1 MSYSLD
7 WTDASSD
14 PTKTPI
20 TVNVGT
26 TNSTA
31 TSLVLTGKGAAN
43 YGEIQQQNLLH
54 LLENFASATE
64 PANPTVGQGWYDT
77 ASQTFKVCTTLN
89 PSPNWEPV
97 GGLQVSA
104 TAPTSPELGDTW
116 YEPTGPSSGV
126 LYVYTG
132 LGRYPTTATTIGGW
146 EQVHPAVQRVAGR
159 DEYDELREMLELI
172 AGSPTGAYGS
182 GALRTEIAQL
192 TDFVALDQDLR
203 TKFSAQGADAAVF
216 SQIITSSEIVH
227 QAIAANGVFVLN
239 DYSTPIDN
247 RVSGGNSTTGL
258 ADQSAS
264 FTIYINGVATTITPK
279 AFPAGAFSESAYMLW
294 DSTGTLPSGNAVY
307 PVQLTDAG
315 WQYDNGTSYVPFNP
329 IAGQYLI
336 GRFATY
342 GAESGNTIYPG
353 TRYAIPWGHA
363 VEIVNPGLSA
373 LRVEPNSNDWDQ
385 LLAAARYALDRLDLP
400 TSFTRY
406 ISALPFTL
414 DGRQAPADLLALPS
428 SDVRHISPYRRSSRS
443 GSIIAQSKRFAE
455 TINALQAG
463 INNRFSVKGISAE
476 SGVNKSFA
484 PTTTVASWGLPANL
498 SFGGGGGGTARM
510 RFRFASYAALYS
522 FLCSGAAIEVVV
534 SHTGGSL
541 AGDTAFAGLLATN
554 KTFRFTADATR
565 IFADTAPLQLSQN
578 IIKKGLWNANL
589 VGTDLVTVSA
599 GAAFI
604 TIKTYRDTDP
614 ASAIDVEFSMTAG
627 APCSGLTSL
636 QFNLISFNE
645 TWAGGAR
652 YLTPLAFT
660 LSDLTISVVA
670 PPPIVAPVANFTV
683 TPSPAT
689 GNPAAITLTDTSTN
703 SPTTIEWDF
712 TNDGIYD
719 VTASGGD
726 SRIQNYTP
734 GSYTIRMRAT
744 NSAGS
749 STTTKNLT
757 VNAPAPIPYIYNPI
771 VDYNFG
777 TASYAGWA
785 NGTASAQTN
794 GLYSSYL
801 YVQTNSGLPSGTL
814 TFNGTNTGLAWTLYA
829 SNVYRI
835 GPIPA
840 SFTPYTASG
849 ASVAVTATNAAG
861 TVSGNFTYTI
871 LQRWIAT
878 GVFWGR
884 SSPNPTSGFTTHPSG
899 TPLSLGITWTGGQPD
914 DTVALAGTTSIS
926 VISGSIPPG
935 MSLITTATWNS
946 ALEVT
951 TGKNLLSGTPNTPGT
966 YSFTIRISY
975 NSNHTATAFSDH
987 SATITIT

>member
-77 ASQTFKVCTTLN
+77 GSQTLKVCTTLN

-104 TAPTSPELGDTW
+104 TAPTSPELGDSW
-116 YEPTGPSSGV
+116 YEPTGPSGGV

-258 ADQSAS
+258 ADPAAS

-279 AFPAGAFSESAYMLW
+279 AFPAAAFSESAYMLW

-307 PVQLTDAG
+307 PVQLTDVG

-400 TSFTRY
+400 TSFKGY

-541 AGDTAFAGLLATN
+541 AGDTAFTGLLTSN

-565 IFADTAPLQLSQN
+565 IFSDTNPKQLSQN

-589 VGTDLVTVSA
+589 VGTNLVTVSA
-599 GAAFI
+599 GGAFI
-604 TIKTYRDTDP
+604 TIKAYRNTDP
-614 ASAIDVEFSMTAG
+614 ASAIDVEFSMSAG
-627 APCSGLTSL
+627 APCSGLTSV

-683 TPSPAT
+683 SPSPAT
-689 GNPAAITLTDTSTN
+689 GNPASVTLTDTSTN
-703 SPTTIEWDF
+703 GPTTIEWDF

-719 VTASGGD
+719 VVASGGD
-726 SRIQNYTP
+726 SRTQTYAP
-734 GSYTIRMRAT
+734 GTYTIKMRAT

-757 VNAPAPIPYIYNPI
+757 VNTPAPPLTIGSI
-771 VDYNFG
+771 VWSG
-777 TASYAGWA
+777 GASNTVTVPAGL
-785 NGTASAQTN
+785 NDFSDPDFFT
-794 GLYSSYL
+794 
-801 YVQTNSGLPSGTL
+801 V
-814 TFNGTNTGLAWTLYA
+814 TNTGGTTMLQVFRNGTSPANKIYDAAATL
-829 SNVYRI
+829 
-835 GPIPA
+835 
-840 SFTPYTASG
+840 
-849 ASVAVTATNAAG
+849 
-861 TVSGNFTYTI
+861 VSGTG
-871 LQRWIAT
+871 AT
-878 GVFWGR
+878 
-884 SSPNPTSGFTTHPSG
+884 
-899 TPLSLGITWTGGQPD
+899 
-914 DTVALAGTTSIS
+914 GTTSTWGLPLQADWTFMPRAGDQLLYSIS
-926 VISGSIPPG
+926 NAGGANGRTFTISPVSRTYRPASAYRWQTASLGPLVTTLTVGQQVALRAGLGFEPAITYPNSYLTQVSSVGVVSGAVPPG
-935 MSLITTATWNS
+935 LTPGFNGATQ
-946 ALEVT
+946 AV
-951 TGKNLLSGTPNTPGT
+951 LSGTPTTPGT
-966 YSFTIRISY
+966 YNFTLRVTGNPNQTTTAFNDISFTVTV
-975 NSNHTATAFSDH
+975 NP
-987 SATITIT
+987 